1 MCSSDLLCSNTAQTI
16 TFPALVDRPLGRSQP
31 LLATATSGLQITY
44 TSITP
49 TICYILYPSNG
60 PVVQTVANLAEG
72 IDATCTVR
80 ASQPGDDRYAPASS
94 VDRTFKY
101 VKAPM
106 VLVVENAP
114 TLNGAGPHAII
125 TRVRLV
131 DDVAMSGLTSLGHV
145 LTAQSLTANICRI
158 DSHGT
163 WDRTNGIVNRTYVT
177 VLASG
182 TCSLK
187 FDFAG
192 TKDRAPATLTWNATV
207 RR

>member
-1 MCSSDLLCSNTAQTI
+1 MNIPAPGSNTAQTI
-16 TFPALVDRPLGRSQP
+16 SFPVLVDRPLGRSQP
-31 LLATATSGLQITY
+31 LLASSTSGLQVLY
-44 TSITP
+44 TSLTP
-49 TICYILYPSNG
+49 NICYLIYPSTG
-60 PVVQTVANLAEG
+60 PVVQTVANLSEG

-80 ASQPGDDRYAPASS
+80 ASQPGDDRFAPATS

-106 VLVVENAP
+106 VLVVENAT

-131 DDVAMSGLTSLGHV
+131 DDVAMSGLTSLGH
-145 LTAQSLTANICRI
+145 LLRAQSLTPNVCTIQ
-158 DSHGT
+158 SHAT
-163 WDRTNGIVNRTYVT
+163 WDRTGGIVNRTYVIGVT
-177 VLASG
+177 SG

-187 FDFAG
+187 FDFDG